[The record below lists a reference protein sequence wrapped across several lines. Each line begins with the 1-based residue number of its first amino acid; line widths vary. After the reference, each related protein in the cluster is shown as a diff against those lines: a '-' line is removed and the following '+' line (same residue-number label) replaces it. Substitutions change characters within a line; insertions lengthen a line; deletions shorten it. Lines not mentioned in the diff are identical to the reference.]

1 MKLTFEGIIE
11 KVVNNKTLSRK
22 EKLNAIRV
30 FLKEHSGPNKPTEEK
45 DIEALATIKAIK
57 QTYTQQEA
65 NEKLRDKNQ

>member
-1 MKLTFEGIIE
+1 MKFTFEEIIE
-11 KVVNNKTLSRK
+11 KVANNKTLSRK

-45 DIEALATIKAIK
+45 DIEALAKIKAIK

-65 NEKLRDKNQ
+65 NEKIRDRNP